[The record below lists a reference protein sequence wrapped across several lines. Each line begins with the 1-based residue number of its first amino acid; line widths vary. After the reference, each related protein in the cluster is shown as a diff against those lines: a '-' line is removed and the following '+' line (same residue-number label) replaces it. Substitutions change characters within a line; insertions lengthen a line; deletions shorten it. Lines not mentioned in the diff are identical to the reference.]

1 MAGPSAWVCRTLI
14 VLTVLLTDLPAKS
27 KADDFFKSCEPLRP
41 PESGYLECASDSQG
55 QLSCTVSCMK
65 GYHLQGGSTGVYNCR
80 NGNWTPLAEMPHCVL
95 NRIVCSTPDPPLNG
109 AVSCVMEVTGEQTC
123 RADCSQGYSFAMAI
137 DPPLIACI
145 DGQWN
150 GSFPQC
156 YPEDIASPSQMNTVY
171 FEPGNPGECVTWGLS
186 HFRSFDGSLFE
197 FRGGCSYLLA
207 GDCTDQTF
215 SVVLRTVRPCNS
227 LSNCKRNLT
236 ITIGLIALDLSGS
249 DDGPVASSASSVIS
263 IPTSWNGLLIE
274 RIADSILVRSGL
286 GFTVRWDGENAI
298 SVMVTN
304 ELSHKTCGLCGLF
317 NNDTSDDLTG
327 KNGRLATCPL
337 AFGMS
342 WRATEPG
349 EDDSCLKSSSAVSMC
364 QPDTLPIA
372 YLQCKKIRHN
382 QFSNCTDDVNP
393 EPYIRACL
401 EDVCLCLMDNRTDC
415 HCASFEAYAGACSR
429 RGHRLS
435 WRAPDLCYVECPPAM
450 VYDDCGS
457 ACPHTCKSAVF
468 TCENQQCV
476 EGCHCPDGTL
486 LHDKTC
492 ITQDQCPCSSL
503 GDEYPTG
510 SIILV
515 DCNNCT
521 CVGGNW
527 QCTTTACEATCKVVG
542 ETHVT
547 TFDKRPYEA
556 AGLTL
561 GCAYTL
567 VEPSDPSAEAY
578 AIELEGAACG
588 SSVKVCSRAVNI
600 RAAGQALRLQGPL
613 ECLLNGWRIGELP
626 RKIPGLLVERV
637 SVQFVRV
644 TLDNGM
650 RIVWD
655 GVRRL
660 YVTAPPELE
669 GTVAGLC
676 GTFTRD
682 QRDDFMTR
690 AGDVEIEVW
699 AFTARWKVAQGATNS
714 CPEANS
720 LALASPCNTYAQ
732 LNSAAQE
739 TCNKLMND
747 PFNLCHTRVNPDAF
761 KKDCTYEVCTAGAL
775 TGAEC
780 KTFADYAYICASR
793 GVVLANW
800 RLLLD
805 CTVTCP
811 GDMVYQQCASSCR
824 STCASLS
831 NIEDCHEE
839 CAEGCNCPDG
849 LLLDFDGLSCVDQ
862 SQCKCSYSSTNYA
875 PGSIL
880 QMGCKNCTCEYGGW
894 SCWSSEGCVDDS
906 GLCPENMQWSPCK
919 SSCPV
924 TCGNMNNPSLSSC
937 ITETCDAGCECSTG
951 LVWDGSKCVQPANCP
966 CYHGGQSFQTGQ
978 SITLDCNNCVC
989 NGQVW
994 ECEHKRCPGVC
1005 SVYGDP
1011 HYKTFDGRAYDFQGN
1026 CQYVLARTIYS
1037 LIDYSSLNLTD
1048 MGDVDN
1054 DGFVLTVENVP
1065 CGSSGV
1071 TCTKNIGLKYWR
1083 AHNGDIFKID
1093 LVRGKNVV
1101 DPTGNFIIRRA
1112 GLYLFVDTP
1121 IGVSIQWDYSTRL
1134 YIRLHPKYMGLV
1146 EGLCG
1151 NFNGDQNDDFVTP
1164 AAGPPEEMPNIFGDS
1179 WKVHAYCAPAV
1190 VINDTCLTHPHRAA
1204 WSQRKCGVL
1213 RSSLFADCQGVVA
1226 VAPYVDRCLY
1236 DACGCDSGGD
1246 CECLCTAIAAYAYEC
1261 SANGV
1266 PIEWRSDEL
1275 CPMQCG
1281 HCPME
1286 YSACTSACPKTCSN
1300 AMFYNDVLSNCKD
1313 SCVEGCACPDGYV
1326 LDESE
1331 KSCVKEDEC
1340 VFCIIVAGIKY
1351 KEGAVIPSM
1360 SDKCHTCYCSKGRIH
1375 CLGQPCKPTTISPTG
1390 EFTTKSQSTY
1400 PESTTTGYEEIS
1412 TTPEEITTIPEI
1424 TTLETTTPE
1433 TPTPEITTLETTTTP
1448 ETPTPKII
1456 TLETTT
1462 TETTTP
1468 EITTTTP
1475 ESPTPESTTPEIPT
1489 VKTTTP
1495 EITTLETTTTTTES
1509 TTPEIPTVK
1518 TTTPETPTP
1527 EITTL
1532 ETTTTTTESTTPE
1545 IPTVKTTTPETP
1557 TPEITTLETTT
1568 SQTPESTT
1576 QPREKCAGGYW
1587 TEWMNSGSPSIGN
1600 GGDFESHTALH
1611 LKYSYCDES
1620 AVSGVECR
1628 VSGLNV
1634 QWYAT
1639 HQVGVVCSNS
1649 GLSCHNDDQINY
1661 PLCFDY
1667 EVRFCCQSVTT
1678 EQPTTTIA
1686 TTSPPTTLPPS
1697 TTPKLLPPGC
1707 IKHGW
1712 SDWMDSDSPF
1722 TDKEGD
1728 LESFTNLRRLYVFCE
1743 SPVTIQCRVKD
1754 TPLAYD
1760 EAGQYGVTCDLMYGL
1775 HCYNRLQPELQCLNY
1790 EVRVYCHCQITP
1802 TPFETSTETTTL
1814 KTSTS
1819 SPSTTKVPITETH
1832 TSTQKSTKKSTTS
1845 PWATH
1850 LDLTYSLPEF
1860 TLPLEETTSSTAHTT
1875 KSSSTHS
1882 TTKKFTSESTSAT
1895 TEITRT
1901 STSVSTSTSPKSTT
1915 PKGTTTKE
1923 IYTTPKTQSTT
1934 SCYYI
1939 MSTPK
1944 IKYSSSSDEQTS
1956 PDSES
1961 SEQDSHESWTPDK
1974 DDKYPYIE
1982 FNFTPGNEVIG
1993 VQIKGKMEEWVT
2005 QFTVSYSVDGTLWVP
2020 LYQIFEGNSDGSSV
2034 KIIKFSP
2041 PIPSDAAYI
2050 RIYPIDWNNHIKFY
2064 VQLLQACQPETST
2077 SVPVSTSTP
2086 SESTTTPAETT
2097 TPKTQFTTPCYYIMT
2112 IPKVTYSSS
2121 SDEQI
2126 SPESASSE
2134 PDSHESWTPDKDDNN
2149 PYIQFQFPSGTEVIG
2164 IQVKGRNDE
2173 WVTKFTASYSVD
2185 GIIWVPIDQIF
2196 EGNSDGHSEIII
2208 YFKPSLPIDAAYVR
2222 LYPIDWHNHISV
2234 QANLVQACLPTTSA
2248 PPSTPPESTTT
2259 PKETTTQI
2267 HVTHK
2272 THTPPSTSVP
2282 FSTSTPPKSTTSPAE
2297 TTTPKTQS
2305 TTPCYYIMTNP
2316 KVTYSSSSD
2325 EQISP
2330 ESASSEPD
2338 SHESWTPDKDDNN
2351 PYIQFQFPSGTE
2363 VIGIQVK
2370 GRNDEWVTKFTAS
2383 YSVDGIIWVPIDQ
2396 IFEGNSD
2403 GDSEIIIYFK
2413 PSLPIDAAYV
2423 RLYPIDWHNHISVQA
2438 NLVQAC
2444 LPTTSAPPSTLPEST
2459 TTPKETTTQI
2469 HVTHKT
2475 HTPPS
2480 TSTAVSTSVPLVP
2493 TTPPPST
2500 TTSYQITT
2508 PCSYAMENPKIE
2520 VSSRSEDEGSGSSQE
2535 YYDAPWTPDKNDQS
2549 PYIQFE
2555 IPPGSEVVGIK
2566 TQGHPEDEEW
2576 VTKYIISYSHDGV
2589 TWVPLNKVFEGNND
2603 NIAVHINYLVPSIP
2617 NSKYIRIIPIEWQNE
2632 ISLIAEV
2639 LLGCKAEASTTAPVS
2654 ISKLTGSTTP
2664 EKSITTKVY
2673 TTPEGTTKTKVHTTT
2688 KERTTKVYTTPE
2700 APTTT
2705 QVYTTTPCSTPM
2717 KNPEI
2722 SYSSGDVPEKG
2733 KPWSPS
2739 SDDNSPYIEVKI
2751 PPGSTFVGVK
2761 TEGNP
2766 EQPQWVSKY
2775 EISYTTDGVHWV
2787 VIDKVFEGNHD
2798 STTEQT
2804 NYVVPS
2810 IPDVVAIRI
2819 IPVEWIDNGVKHT
2832 DESYE
2837 KISIIVTVLLDCKA
2851 SSTTIQVSTTETS
2864 TPPTPTP
2871 KVTTTSIQTTT
2882 RKAI

>member
-14 VLTVLLTDLPAKS
+14 VLTVLLTDLPEKS

-65 GYHLQGGSTGVYNCR
+65 GYHLQGGITGVYNCR
-80 NGNWTPLAEMPHCVL
+80 SGNWTPSAEMPNCIL

-123 RADCSQGYSFAMAI
+123 RADCAQGYSFAMAI

-145 DGQWN
+145 DGHWN

-171 FEPGNPGECVTWGLS
+171 FEPGNPGECVAWGLS

-227 LSNCKRNLT
+227 LANCKRNLT

-249 DDGPVASSASSVIS
+249 DDGPVASSGSSLIS

-304 ELSHKTCGLCGLF
+304 ELSQKTCGLCGLF

-382 QFSNCTDDVNP
+382 QFSNCTDDVSP
-393 EPYIRACL
+393 EPYMRACL
-401 EDVCLCLMDNRTDC
+401 EDVCLCLMNNRTDC

-435 WRAPDLCYVECPPAM
+435 WRAPDLCHVECPPSM

-588 SSVKVCSRAVNI
+588 SSAKVCSRAVNI
-600 RAAGQALRLQGPL
+600 RAGGQALRLQGPL

-637 SVQFVRV
+637 SGQFVRV
-644 TLDNGM
+644 TLDNGL
-650 RIVWD
+650 RISWD

-714 CPEANS
+714 CPDANS

-747 PFNLCHTRVNPDAF
+747 PFNFCHTRVNPDAF

-775 TGAEC
+775 RGAEC

-831 NIEDCHEE
+831 NLEECHEE
-839 CAEGCNCPDG
+839 CSEGCNCPDG

-875 PGSIL
+875 PGSVL

-906 GLCPENMQWSPCK
+906 GLCPQNMQWSPCK

-924 TCGNMNNPSLSSC
+924 TCGNMNNPSLSNC
-937 ITETCDAGCECSTG
+937 ITEKCDAGCECSTG
-951 LVWDGSKCVQPANCP
+951 LVWDGSKCVQPAHCP

-1005 SVYGDP
+1005 TVYGDP
-1011 HYKTFDGRAYDFQGN
+1011 HYRTFDGRAYDFQGN

-1054 DGFVLTVENVP
+1054 DGFILTVENVP

-1083 AHNGDIFKID
+1083 AHNGDVFKID

-1101 DPTGNFIIRRA
+1101 DSTGNFNIRRA

-1190 VINDTCLTHPHRAA
+1190 VINDTCLMHPHRAA

-1213 RSSLFADCQGVVA
+1213 RSSLFADCHGVVA
-1226 VAPYVDRCLY
+1226 VAPYADRCLY

-1286 YSACTSACPKTCSN
+1286 YSACTSACPKTCKN
-1300 AMFYNDVLSNCKD
+1300 AMFYNDILSNCKD

-1351 KEGAVIPSM
+1351 KEGAVIPTM

-1375 CLGQPCKPTTISPTG
+1375 CLGQPCKATTIGPTG
-1390 EFTTKSQSTY
+1390 GFSTKSQSTY
-1400 PESTTTGYEEIS
+1400 PESTTTGYEETP
-1412 TTPEEITTIPEI
+1412 TTPEEITTTVYES
-1424 TTLETTTPE
+1424 TTTPE
-1433 TPTPEITTLETTTTP
+1433 TPTPEITTLETTTPETPTP
-1448 ETPTPKII
+1448 ETPTPETPTPETPTPETPTPETPTPETPTPETPTPETPTPETPTPEI
-1456 TLETTT
+1456 TTSETTTTT

-1475 ESPTPESTTPEIPT
+1475 ESPTPETP
-1489 VKTTTP
+1489 TP
-1495 EITTLETTTTTTES
+1495 EITTLETTTTTTTES

-1518 TTTPETPTP
+1518 TTTTPV
-1527 EITTL
+1527 ITTL
-1532 ETTTTTTESTTPE
+1532 
-1545 IPTVKTTTPETP
+1545 
-1557 TPEITTLETTT
+1557 
-1568 SQTPESTT
+1568 QTPESTT
-1576 QPREKCAGGYW
+1576 PPREECAGGYW
-1587 TEWMNSGSPSIGN
+1587 SEWMNSGSPSIGN

-1634 QWYAT
+1634 PWYAT

-1649 GLSCHNDDQINY
+1649 GLSCHNDKQINY

-1667 EVRFCCQSVTT
+1667 EVRFCCRSIIT
-1678 EQPTTTIA
+1678 EQSTTIA
-1686 TTSPPTTLPPS
+1686 TTSPPTTPPPS

-1707 IKHGW
+1707 TKHGW

-1728 LESFTNLRRLYVFCE
+1728 LESFTNLRRFYVFCE

-1802 TPFETSTETTTL
+1802 TPFKTGTTT
-1814 KTSTS
+1814 
-1819 SPSTTKVPITETH
+1819 TTPITETH
-1832 TSTQKSTKKSTTS
+1832 KSTHKSTQKSTTS

-1850 LDLTYSLPEF
+1850 LDLTYSLPVF
-1860 TLPLEETTSSTAHTT
+1860 TLPPEETTFSTEHTT

-1882 TTKKFTSESTSAT
+1882 TTKKFVSESTT
-1895 TEITRT
+1895 KIHTT
-1901 STSVSTSTSPKSTT
+1901 STSVSTSTSTESTT
-1915 PKGTTTKE
+1915 PEE

-1939 MSTPK
+1939 MPTPR
-1944 IKYSSSSDEQTS
+1944 IKYSSSSDEQIS

-2005 QFTVSYSVDGTLWVP
+2005 KFTVSYSVDGTLWIP
-2020 LYQIFEGNSDGSSV
+2020 LYQIFEGNSDGNSV

-2050 RIYPIDWNNHIKFY
+2050 RIYPIDWNKHIKFY

-2086 SESTTTPAETT
+2086 PESTTTLAETT
-2097 TPKTQFTTPCYYIMT
+2097 TPKTQTTTPCYYIMT
-2112 IPKVTYSSS
+2112 IPTVTYSSS
-2121 SDEQI
+2121 SEEQT

-2134 PDSHESWTPDKDDNN
+2134 PDSHESWTPDKHDNN

-2164 IQVKGRNDE
+2164 IQIKGKNDE

-2185 GIIWVPIDQIF
+2185 GIVWVPIDQIF
-2196 EGNSDGHSEIII
+2196 EGNSDGHSEVII
-2208 YFKPSLPIDAAYVR
+2208 YFKPSIPIDAAYVR

-2234 QANLVQACLPTTSA
+2234 QANLLQACLPSTSA

-2259 PKETTTQI
+2259 PEETTTKI

-2272 THTPPSTSVP
+2272 THTSPSTSVSVSTSTPPESTTTPEETTTKIHVTHKTHTSPSTSVP
-2282 FSTSTPPKSTTSPAE
+2282 VSTSTPPESTTTPAE
-2297 TTTPKTQS
+2297 TTTPKTQT
-2305 TTPCYYIMTNP
+2305 TTPCYYIMTIP
-2316 KVTYSSSSD
+2316 TVTYSSSSE
-2325 EQISP
+2325 EQTSP

-2338 SHESWTPDKDDNN
+2338 SHESWTPDKYDNN

-2363 VIGIQVK
+2363 VIGFQIK
-2370 GRNDEWVTKFTAS
+2370 GKNDEWVTKFTAS
-2383 YSVDGIIWVPIDQ
+2383 YSIDGIIWVPIDQ
-2396 IFEGNSD
+2396 IFEGNSN
-2403 GDSEIIIYFK
+2403 GHSEIIIYLK
-2413 PSLPIDAAYV
+2413 PSIPIDAAFI

-2438 NLVQAC
+2438 YLVQAC
-2444 LPTTSAPPSTLPEST
+2444 LPSTSAPPSTPPKST
-2459 TTPKETTTQI
+2459 TTPKETTTKI

-2480 TSTAVSTSVPLVP
+2480 TSTAVSTSSPRVP
-2493 TTPPPST
+2493 TTPPRST
-2500 TTSYQITT
+2500 TKSYQITT

-2520 VSSRSEDEGSGSSQE
+2520 VSSRSEDEGSGSSEE

-2589 TWVPLNKVFEGNND
+2589 TWVTLDKVFEGNHN
-2603 NIAVHINYLVPSIP
+2603 NIAVHINYLVPSIS
-2617 NSKYIRIIPIEWQNE
+2617 NSKYIRIIPVEWKNE

-2639 LLGCKAEASTTAPVS
+2639 LLGCTDQASTTAPVS
-2654 ISKLTGSTTP
+2654 ISKRTGSTTP
-2664 EKSITTKVY
+2664 EKSITTKVH
-2673 TTPEGTTKTKVHTTT
+2673 TTPEGTTKTKVHTTPEVTTKTKVHTTPEVTTKTKIYTTT

-2705 QVYTTTPCSTPM
+2705 KVYTTTP
-2717 KNPEI
+2717 
-2722 SYSSGDVPEKG
+2722 
-2733 KPWSPS
+2733 
-2739 SDDNSPYIEVKI
+2739 
-2751 PPGSTFVGVK
+2751 
-2761 TEGNP
+2761 
-2766 EQPQWVSKY
+2766 
-2775 EISYTTDGVHWV
+2775 
-2787 VIDKVFEGNHD
+2787 
-2798 STTEQT
+2798 
-2804 NYVVPS
+2804 
-2810 IPDVVAIRI
+2810 
-2819 IPVEWIDNGVKHT
+2819 
-2832 DESYE
+2832 
-2837 KISIIVTVLLDCKA
+2837 
-2851 SSTTIQVSTTETS
+2851 TTIQVSTTETP
-2864 TPPTPTP
+2864 TTPTPTP
-2871 KVTTTSIQTTT
+2871 KVKTTTSIQTTT
-2882 RKAI
+2882 PCYYIMPIPKITYSSSSDEQTSANSASSEVDSHESWTPNKHDSLLFHNAYPEDNIFLLK

>member
-14 VLTVLLTDLPAKS
+14 VLTVLLTDLPEKS

-65 GYHLQGGSTGVYNCR
+65 GYHLQGGITGVYNCR
-80 NGNWTPLAEMPHCVL
+80 SGNWTPSAEMPNCIL

-123 RADCSQGYSFAMAI
+123 RADCAQGYSFAMAI

-145 DGQWN
+145 DGHWN

-171 FEPGNPGECVTWGLS
+171 FEPGNPGECVAWGLS

-227 LSNCKRNLT
+227 LANCKRNLT

-249 DDGPVASSASSVIS
+249 DDGPVASSGSSLIS

-304 ELSHKTCGLCGLF
+304 ELSQKTCGLCGLF

-382 QFSNCTDDVNP
+382 QFSNCTDDVSP
-393 EPYIRACL
+393 EPYMRACL
-401 EDVCLCLMDNRTDC
+401 EDVCLCLMNNRTDC

-435 WRAPDLCYVECPPAM
+435 WRAPDLCHVECPPSM

-588 SSVKVCSRAVNI
+588 SSAKVCSRAVNI
-600 RAAGQALRLQGPL
+600 RAGGQALRLQGPL

-637 SVQFVRV
+637 SGQFVRV
-644 TLDNGM
+644 TLDNGL
-650 RIVWD
+650 RISWD

-714 CPEANS
+714 CPDANS

-747 PFNLCHTRVNPDAF
+747 PFNFCHTRVNPDAF

-775 TGAEC
+775 RGAEC

-831 NIEDCHEE
+831 NLEECHEE
-839 CAEGCNCPDG
+839 CSEGCNCPDG

-875 PGSIL
+875 PGSVL

-906 GLCPENMQWSPCK
+906 GLCPQNMQWSPCK

-924 TCGNMNNPSLSSC
+924 TCGNMNNPSLSNC
-937 ITETCDAGCECSTG
+937 ITEKCDAGCECSTG
-951 LVWDGSKCVQPANCP
+951 LVWDGSKCVQPAHCP

-1005 SVYGDP
+1005 TVYGDP
-1011 HYKTFDGRAYDFQGN
+1011 HYRTFDGRAYDFQGN

-1054 DGFVLTVENVP
+1054 DGFILTVENVP

-1083 AHNGDIFKID
+1083 AHNGDVFKID

-1101 DPTGNFIIRRA
+1101 DSTGNFNIRRA

-1190 VINDTCLTHPHRAA
+1190 VINDTCLMHPHRAA

-1213 RSSLFADCQGVVA
+1213 RSSLFADCHGVVA
-1226 VAPYVDRCLY
+1226 VAPYADRCLY

-1286 YSACTSACPKTCSN
+1286 YSACTSACPKTCKN
-1300 AMFYNDVLSNCKD
+1300 AMFYNDILSNCKD

-1351 KEGAVIPSM
+1351 KEGAVIPTM

-1375 CLGQPCKPTTISPTG
+1375 CLGQPCKATTIGPTG
-1390 EFTTKSQSTY
+1390 GFSTKSQSTY
-1400 PESTTTGYEEIS
+1400 PESTTTGLLKVLRHPERSVQVDTDCNQNFSAS
-1412 TTPEEITTIPEI
+1412 TMKSEF
-1424 TTLETTTPE
+1424 
-1433 TPTPEITTLETTTTP
+1433 
-1448 ETPTPKII
+1448 
-1456 TLETTT
+1456 
-1462 TETTTP
+1462 
-1468 EITTTTP
+1468 
-1475 ESPTPESTTPEIPT
+1475 T
-1489 VKTTTP
+1489 V
-1495 EITTLETTTTTTES
+1495 
-1509 TTPEIPTVK
+1509 
-1518 TTTPETPTP
+1518 
-1527 EITTL
+1527 
-1532 ETTTTTTESTTPE
+1532 
-1545 IPTVKTTTPETP
+1545 
-1557 TPEITTLETTT
+1557 
-1568 SQTPESTT
+1568 
-1576 QPREKCAGGYW
+1576 
-1587 TEWMNSGSPSIGN
+1587 
-1600 GGDFESHTALH
+1600 TARSLPHH
-1611 LKYSYCDES
+1611 LK
-1620 AVSGVECR
+1620 
-1628 VSGLNV
+1628 L
-1634 QWYAT
+1634 
-1639 HQVGVVCSNS
+1639 
-1649 GLSCHNDDQINY
+1649 
-1661 PLCFDY
+1661 
-1667 EVRFCCQSVTT
+1667 
-1678 EQPTTTIA
+1678 
-1686 TTSPPTTLPPS
+1686 
-1697 TTPKLLPPGC
+1697 
-1707 IKHGW
+1707 
-1712 SDWMDSDSPF
+1712 
-1722 TDKEGD
+1722 
-1728 LESFTNLRRLYVFCE
+1728 
-1743 SPVTIQCRVKD
+1743 
-1754 TPLAYD
+1754 
-1760 EAGQYGVTCDLMYGL
+1760 GQ
-1775 HCYNRLQPELQCLNY
+1775 RLQHQ
-1790 EVRVYCHCQITP
+1790 
-1802 TPFETSTETTTL
+1802 
-1814 KTSTS
+1814 
-1819 SPSTTKVPITETH
+1819 
-1832 TSTQKSTKKSTTS
+1832 
-1845 PWATH
+1845 
-1850 LDLTYSLPEF
+1850 
-1860 TLPLEETTSSTAHTT
+1860 
-1875 KSSSTHS
+1875 
-1882 TTKKFTSESTSAT
+1882 
-1895 TEITRT
+1895 
-1901 STSVSTSTSPKSTT
+1901 
-1915 PKGTTTKE
+1915 
-1923 IYTTPKTQSTT
+1923 
-1934 SCYYI
+1934 
-1939 MSTPK
+1939 
-1944 IKYSSSSDEQTS
+1944 
-1956 PDSES
+1956 
-1961 SEQDSHESWTPDK
+1961 
-1974 DDKYPYIE
+1974 
-1982 FNFTPGNEVIG
+1982 
-1993 VQIKGKMEEWVT
+1993 
-2005 QFTVSYSVDGTLWVP
+2005 
-2020 LYQIFEGNSDGSSV
+2020 
-2034 KIIKFSP
+2034 
-2041 PIPSDAAYI
+2041 
-2050 RIYPIDWNNHIKFY
+2050 
-2064 VQLLQACQPETST
+2064 
-2077 SVPVSTSTP
+2077 
-2086 SESTTTPAETT
+2086 
-2097 TPKTQFTTPCYYIMT
+2097 
-2112 IPKVTYSSS
+2112 
-2121 SDEQI
+2121 
-2126 SPESASSE
+2126 
-2134 PDSHESWTPDKDDNN
+2134 
-2149 PYIQFQFPSGTEVIG
+2149 
-2164 IQVKGRNDE
+2164 
-2173 WVTKFTASYSVD
+2173 
-2185 GIIWVPIDQIF
+2185 
-2196 EGNSDGHSEIII
+2196 
-2208 YFKPSLPIDAAYVR
+2208 
-2222 LYPIDWHNHISV
+2222 
-2234 QANLVQACLPTTSA
+2234 
-2248 PPSTPPESTTT
+2248 
-2259 PKETTTQI
+2259 
-2267 HVTHK
+2267 
-2272 THTPPSTSVP
+2272 
-2282 FSTSTPPKSTTSPAE
+2282 
-2297 TTTPKTQS
+2297 
-2305 TTPCYYIMTNP
+2305 
-2316 KVTYSSSSD
+2316 
-2325 EQISP
+2325 
-2330 ESASSEPD
+2330 
-2338 SHESWTPDKDDNN
+2338 
-2351 PYIQFQFPSGTE
+2351 
-2363 VIGIQVK
+2363 
-2370 GRNDEWVTKFTAS
+2370 
-2383 YSVDGIIWVPIDQ
+2383 
-2396 IFEGNSD
+2396 
-2403 GDSEIIIYFK
+2403 
-2413 PSLPIDAAYV
+2413 
-2423 RLYPIDWHNHISVQA
+2423 
-2438 NLVQAC
+2438 
-2444 LPTTSAPPSTLPEST
+2444 
-2459 TTPKETTTQI
+2459 
-2469 HVTHKT
+2469 
-2475 HTPPS
+2475 
-2480 TSTAVSTSVPLVP
+2480 
-2493 TTPPPST
+2493 
-2500 TTSYQITT
+2500 
-2508 PCSYAMENPKIE
+2508 
-2520 VSSRSEDEGSGSSQE
+2520 
-2535 YYDAPWTPDKNDQS
+2535 
-2549 PYIQFE
+2549 
-2555 IPPGSEVVGIK
+2555 
-2566 TQGHPEDEEW
+2566 
-2576 VTKYIISYSHDGV
+2576 
-2589 TWVPLNKVFEGNND
+2589 
-2603 NIAVHINYLVPSIP
+2603 
-2617 NSKYIRIIPIEWQNE
+2617 
-2632 ISLIAEV
+2632 
-2639 LLGCKAEASTTAPVS
+2639 
-2654 ISKLTGSTTP
+2654 
-2664 EKSITTKVY
+2664 
-2673 TTPEGTTKTKVHTTT
+2673 
-2688 KERTTKVYTTPE
+2688 
-2700 APTTT
+2700 
-2705 QVYTTTPCSTPM
+2705 
-2717 KNPEI
+2717 
-2722 SYSSGDVPEKG
+2722 
-2733 KPWSPS
+2733 
-2739 SDDNSPYIEVKI
+2739 
-2751 PPGSTFVGVK
+2751 
-2761 TEGNP
+2761 
-2766 EQPQWVSKY
+2766 
-2775 EISYTTDGVHWV
+2775 
-2787 VIDKVFEGNHD
+2787 
-2798 STTEQT
+2798 
-2804 NYVVPS
+2804 
-2810 IPDVVAIRI
+2810 
-2819 IPVEWIDNGVKHT
+2819 
-2832 DESYE
+2832 
-2837 KISIIVTVLLDCKA
+2837 
-2851 SSTTIQVSTTETS
+2851 
-2864 TPPTPTP
+2864 
-2871 KVTTTSIQTTT
+2871 
-2882 RKAI
+2882 